1 VEEVSTEGET
11 QQDEESI
18 GRNEDDL
25 VTIGIFWNGAN
36 AAIAQQYLVSMG
48 IEAFVMDDVTA
59 NMLSFTG
66 MFSVR
71 VQVPGHQAEMARKLL
86 EEQQEFALE
95 DGLDGEF
102 ADGASD
108 GGAGVDGTGDCTD
121 DGDPD
126 AAIIRAENHAFSFG
140 FVGAVLGV
148 LVAIFMA
155 QMPGYSLLAIVG
167 CPLVGYVIGGWYVTH
182 SCSRCG
188 ASLHSG
194 DRKCPECGASLP
206 RDVSSQ

>member
-108 GGAGVDGTGDCTD
+108 GGEASMELATVRTTVIPMLQSSG
-121 DGDPD
+121 PR
-126 AAIIRAENHAFSFG
+126 IMHFR
-140 FVGAVLGV
+140 LGSWGPCSASSLQSSWPRC
-148 LVAIFMA
+148 LVI
-155 QMPGYSLLAIVG
+155 PCWPSWVV
-167 CPLVGYVIGGWYVTH
+167 PL
-182 SCSRCG
+182 
-188 ASLHSG
+188 SG
-194 DRKCPECGASLP
+194 M
-206 RDVSSQ
+206 